1 MRFVVV
7 LQVLTTF
14 KRRLEKCFKWYGRA
28 NQAGSS
34 LSKDDEADDDS
45 IDCVEW
51 MQACKECG
59 VIDANVSFSK
69 VRQNYRPDI
78 SLVSSI

>member
-1 MRFVVV
+1 M
-7 LQVLTTF
+7 
-14 KRRLEKCFKWYGRA
+14 KE
-28 NQAGSS
+28 
-34 LSKDDEADDDS
+34 DEADDDS

-69 VRQNYRPDI
+69 VLEIFVKSNQEEVRIY
-78 SLVSSI
+78 SSVVVIEPVMVCR